1 MSVRCDA
8 EGGRQ
13 YPAERG
19 EVVVGVVG
27 VVVSR
32 RGKNPRE
39 YGARRGEPAPQVFQ
53 GSIPLRLGWVGTG
66 RRAGGL
72 GGSSNESRLDSS
84 VLVAAKMK
92 EKKEGRATVHWA
104 MNGMSLASSFLDC
117 ILPASHLCKGSRPR
131 STTLDFGHA
140 AAMQFLGGQALPFRW
155 FLCELERVRSR
166 AREGPRAPLFSSSVF
181 HTFNKT
187 RQRGPQKI
195 RQSDPTVG
203 KQDDAPDPGP
213 STPPDLD
220 PSRRSIRRP
229 WPVRPLLARQSWAI
243 GVAR

>member
-13 YPAERG
+13 YPAGRG

-53 GSIPLRLGWVGTG
+53 GSIPLRLGRVGTG

-92 EKKEGRATVHWA
+92 EKMEGRATVHWA

-166 AREGPRAPLFSSSVF
+166 AREGPIVLF
-181 HTFNKT
+181 
-187 RQRGPQKI
+187 QRVSHLQQDTTERPQKI

-203 KQDDAPDPGP
+203 KQDDAPGPGP